1 MSRAE
6 LIESTRAIL
15 TSAGYDVSSTL
26 NLRSVCFDIVARR
39 DDKLLIIKIL
49 SNVDAFSRENAEEMK
64 VLAEA
69 LKASPLLIGERS
81 SSGVLEVGI
90 VYSRFNIPIISNE
103 TLADHIIEEVPPLI
117 FAAPGGLY
125 VKLDGDLLKSV
136 RNKEGLSLGVI
147 AEMAGVSRRTVQMY
161 ESGMGAM
168 IDAALRIEEFLN
180 MPMIL
185 PLDPFAYKTEDT
197 ATKYEISGAARTGS
211 DVLNKLLDIG
221 FSVTP
226 VMKSPFDA
234 LSRVEEIIILTGTGT
249 DEEKLIQ
256 RASVTSEVSSLAGRP
271 SVVIVGR
278 TRDRN
283 NIKTTAVISTDELS
297 KIDDSDELTD
307 LVMTRSTKK

>member
-15 TSAGYDVSSTL
+15 TDAGYDVSSVL
-26 NLRSVCFDIVARR
+26 NLRSICFDIVARR
-39 DDKLLIIKIL
+39 DEMLLIIKIL

-69 LKASPLLIGERS
+69 LNANPLLIGERS
-81 SSGVLEVGI
+81 SSGALELGI

-103 TLADHIIEEVPPLI
+103 TLAEHTIEEVPPLI

-125 VKLDGDLLKSV
+125 VKLNGELLKEI
-136 RNKEGLSLGVI
+136 RCRENLSLGAI

-180 MPMIL
+180 IPIIL

-197 ATKYEISGAARTGS
+197 ATKYEISGTGRTGS
-211 DVLNKLLDIG
+211 DILNKLLDIG

-234 LSRVEEIIILTGTGT
+234 LSRVEDVIILTGTGT
-249 DEEKLIQ
+249 DEEKLVQ
-256 RASVTSEVSSLAGRP
+256 RAIVTSEVSNLAGRP
-271 SVVIVGR
+271 SVVIMER
-278 TRDRN
+278 THDRDS
-283 NIKTTAVISTDELS
+283 IKTTAVISTDELG
-297 KIDDSDELTD
+297 KIDDSEELTD
-307 LVMTRSTKK
+307 LVLTRSTKK

>member
-6 LIESTRAIL
+6 LIESTRTIL

-81 SSGVLEVGI
+81 SSGVLELGI

-103 TLADHIIEEVPPLI
+103 TLAEHTIEEVPPLI

-125 VKLDGDLLKSV
+125 VRLDGDMLKQI

-180 MPMIL
+180 TPMIL

-197 ATKYEISGAARTGS
+197 AGKYEIRGDTRTGS
-211 DVLNKLLDIG
+211 YILNKLLEIG

-234 LSRVEEIIILTGTGT
+234 LSRVEEVIILTATGT
-249 DEEKLIQ
+249 DEGKLIQ
-256 RASVTSEVSSLAGRP
+256 RALVTSEVSNLAGRP
-271 SVVIVGR
+271 SVVIVER
-278 TRDRN
+278 ARDRE
-283 NIKTTAVISTDELS
+283 NIKTTAVISTDELG
-297 KIDDSDELTD
+297 KIDDSEELTD
-307 LVMTRSTKK
+307 LVLARSSKK

>member
-1 MSRAE
+1 VSRAE